1 MIGNITKGRG
11 FSGALNYLLD
21 KEKAEQIGGNM
32 IGVTPQELATEFS
45 ITEELNDKVERPV
58 YHASLSLPP
67 GQRLSD
73 EQWNEIAIQYLSR
86 MGFTDNQ
93 YIVVRHTDTDHDHIH
108 MLASRVKLN
117 GRLVHDGWDYQRSQK
132 MLREL
137 ELQYNLEPVQSSWEV
152 ERRPLTKGQYEK
164 RRRELAQGIEPEPSA
179 KEQIIKAVD
188 RVMADCSGV
197 EQLSTQLEQM
207 GIEIRLRSKRDG
219 SINGISYRYQSV
231 SVTGYNLGQG
241 YTWAAIGSRLE
252 RNHKRQQQES
262 AARIEAERL
271 ERVRQQEEEQL
282 RRRESAARLKVQQE
296 QQQQLQEQQHL
307 TSLAAKRSE
316 IQAVAPRPTPEEALE
331 LKRMVDSY
339 FQAAPPNCS
348 DSELTTAIDLV
359 DYWSQKVG
367 QVYGE
372 LETLTEEVNEANFW
386 QRLQPQ
392 HERRMS
398 KLKSLT
404 IKSKQADAQM
414 KEADKRNED
423 LQLVRQR
430 YKEWEQSPQTQKM
443 RQHSKY
449 LLTPQ
454 GQELV
459 AMGVELE
466 RQRQMERTR
475 EKERRRQ
482 MEHTLYK
489 LQQWYKAAQSL
500 NRSPSYLN
508 RIVEVT
514 QEFTTGTPIP
524 DLALTAMIVDLKEQL
539 ERRQS
544 TEIEQ
549 QRPNRDWDLSR

>member
-282 RRRESAARLKVQQE
+282 RRRESTARLKVQQE
-296 QQQQLQEQQHL
+296 EQQRSQEQQHL
-307 TSLAAKRSE
+307 DESAAKRSE
-316 IQAVAPRPTPEEALE
+316 IKAVPPQPTPEEILE
-331 LKRMVDSY
+331 LKQMVDSY

-348 DSELTTAIDLV
+348 DSELTTAAERQR
-359 DYWSQKVG
+359 YWSQKVDLL
-367 QVYGE
+367 YRE
-372 LETLTEEVNEANFW
+372 LKALTEQLEAASFW

-392 HERRMS
+392 HKRGVS
-398 KLKSLT
+398 KLQGLT
-404 IKSKQADAQM
+404 TESKQADAQM
-414 KEADKRNED
+414 KKAEKLESER
-423 LQLVRQR
+423 QQIRQR
-430 YKEWEQSPQTQKM
+430 YREWEQSPQTQKM
-443 RQHSKY
+443 RQHQDY
-449 LLTPQ
+449 LLSPQ

-475 EKERRRQ
+475 EQERKRQ

-500 NRSPSYLN
+500 NRSSSYLN
-508 RIVEVT
+508 RIREIT
-514 QEFTTGTPIP
+514 QGFTAGTPLP
-524 DLALTAMIVDLKEQL
+524 EQATTAMSVDLKEQL
-539 ERRQS
+539 EHRQS

-549 QRPNRDWDLSR
+549 QRPSRDWDLSR